1 MRNRVI
7 DRSDFMT
14 QQISDRVIVQSKET
28 GLGAERGWKFDQ
40 GQEYGKVTVRGGGVK
55 CRLWKSFAES
65 GLG

>member
-40 GQEYGKVTVRGGGVK
+40 GQEYGKVTVRG
-55 CRLWKSFAES
+55 
-65 GLG
+65 